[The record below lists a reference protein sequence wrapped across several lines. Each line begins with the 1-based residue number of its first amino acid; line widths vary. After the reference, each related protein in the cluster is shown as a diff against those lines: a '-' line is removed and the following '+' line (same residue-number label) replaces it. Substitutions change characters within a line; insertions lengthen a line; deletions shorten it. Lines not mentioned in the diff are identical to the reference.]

1 MRITWYL
8 VSSDSLYLLV
18 SRVTFGLLMTLTFFV
33 INHVGDVILIS
44 LALLTF
50 LETNEDMICISI

>member
-1 MRITWYL
+1 MVVR
-8 VSSDSLYLLV
+8 SASLYLLV
-18 SRVTFGLLMTLTFFV
+18 SCVTLGLLMTLTFFV

-50 LETNEDMICISI
+50 LEEPPVRK